1 MVAGPEPAQHPKGWN
16 WRKKTE
22 TRVMDKKRWLAKQ
35 GAFWQK
41 ETKFMKGLRESKMRA
56 KINLEVSVTCF
67 LHKPPR
73 AVAWHCIIFLLKKCR
88 IFYYKTTFLEEQLV
102 VSPFCAPSNLSTV
115 CRLLGPQEGSYE
127 LSLPKLYSSE
137 KNIVL
142 EVNNILKRFHVW

>member
-22 TRVMDKKRWLAKQ
+22 TGVMDKKRWLAKQ

-142 EVNNILKRFHVW
+142 EVNNILKRFPVW